1 MRKFLIFN
9 MALLFFGCKAKT
21 NTTELSLS
29 SAVSEIQETENQ
41 VSTWKLERNDLSLLD
56 EETFNL
62 VENWGAFMKFQLGL
76 ENLVRATNES
86 EMLLA
91 IEDLIVQETEL
102 SNSTYP
108 EVFNHQ
114 MIKSRQKLVRT
125 FLLQLKADLLDKTP
139 VTNSGSNFLDSY
151 NQWIEFMNSLST
163 QLKYQLKDE
172 NKS

>member
-9 MALLFFGCKAKT
+9 IALLFFGCKAKN

-29 SAVSEIQETENQ
+29 EAVSELEENENQ
-41 VSTWKLERNDLSLLD
+41 VYAWKLERNDLRLLD
-56 EETFNL
+56 EKTFGL

-76 ENLVRATNES
+76 ENLVRAKNES

-102 SNSTYP
+102 SNSIYP

-125 FLLQLKADLLDKTP
+125 FLLQLKADLLDKSP
-139 VTNSGSNFLDSY
+139 LTNSRTNFLDSY
-151 NQWIEFMNSLST
+151 NQWIEFMNSLSI
-163 QLKYQLKDE
+163 QLKYQPKDE

>member
-1 MRKFLIFN
+1 MRNFLIFST
-9 MALLFFGCKAKT
+9 AFLVLGCTAKNNSTEAKPEGSGQEVKA
-21 NTTELSLS
+21 
-29 SAVSEIQETENQ
+29 TENQ
-41 VSTWKLERNDLSLLD
+41 LATWELDRNDLSLLD
-56 EETFNL
+56 EQTFSL

-91 IEDLIVQETEL
+91 VEDLIVQETEL
-102 SNSTYP
+102 ANSAYP

-114 MIKSRQKLVRT
+114 MIKSRQKLLRT

-139 VTNSGSNFLDSY
+139 INTSGTNFLNSY
-151 NQWIEFMNSLST
+151 NQWIEFMNALST

-172 NKS
+172 N